1 MEISKLGNNL
11 LDPNNKLF
19 EILKQNPPIWW
30 RKLKEDNDLYIEVR
44 KNNIIEA
51 YYNGG
56 RLAEIKYN
64 SRNKDLSVKT
74 HPKYLGHDNVSETR
88 FYRIS
93 TRNGKTS
100 HDAIYQECKEE
111 IEKDPGIL
119 KKNIIKFYSGVS
131 DGENT
136 LEKLIQGTLI
146 LHNRNKYIDSEFA
159 HRFYNEERKTIRID
173 LVGIENNKLYFE
185 ELKRVIDSRQSDTE
199 ILTQMKEYSQ
209 FIDANAKPLED
220 YYKTLYIIKQSLS
233 LPVPKISDI
242 QDLKIDKIPRLI
254 ICQNYNKISKSRLNR
269 IKNIEEILKVNH
281 LKYQI
286 LKDRQGVN

>member
-119 KKNIIKFYSGVS
+119 KKNI
-131 DGENT
+131 
-136 LEKLIQGTLI
+136 
-146 LHNRNKYIDSEFA
+146 DSEFA

-185 ELKRVIDSRQSDTE
+185 ELKRVIDSRLSDTE